1 LPIIV
6 RQPDVR
12 LGRLRLDLQ
21 RLEILIFLCDSPTL
35 NPQLILVKIGHLS
48 IQLLCAIIAVYL
60 DLPVAV
66 LVVGRVLA
74 FLFGVIEAMASLLWK
89 RVYRK

>member
-1 LPIIV
+1 
-6 RQPDVR
+6 
-12 LGRLRLDLQ
+12 LRLDAQ
-21 RLEILIFLCDSPTL
+21 WIEILIVLCDSPQF
-35 NPQLILVKIGHLS
+35 NPQLILVKLGYLS
-48 IQLLCAIIAVYL
+48 IQLSCAIIAFYL

-66 LVVGRVLA
+66 LVVGRVLV